1 MQMSAVD
8 KVQRDGA
15 DAIAIPRADVDNNVD
30 LARDQSFLWYD
41 VRAISLGLVLLCS
54 LVFFYHL
61 GVPALFEPTEG
72 RNAEIAREILLT
84 HDWVTPHNNFL
95 PVLDKPIFFYW
106 LIAFCYKAFRCFR
119 MVSAIALRSR
129 RVWVGC

>member
-1 MQMSAVD
+1 MQMSAAD

-54 LVFFYHL
+54 LVFFLACL
-61 GVPALFEPTEG
+61 GNNLE
-72 RNAEIAREILLT
+72 
-84 HDWVTPHNNFL
+84 TPR
-95 PVLDKPIFFYW
+95 D
-106 LIAFCYKAFRCFR
+106 
-119 MVSAIALRSR
+119 RSR
-129 RVWVGC
+129 LVIRSLLWWLCPVFSFRSADREANCLELFV